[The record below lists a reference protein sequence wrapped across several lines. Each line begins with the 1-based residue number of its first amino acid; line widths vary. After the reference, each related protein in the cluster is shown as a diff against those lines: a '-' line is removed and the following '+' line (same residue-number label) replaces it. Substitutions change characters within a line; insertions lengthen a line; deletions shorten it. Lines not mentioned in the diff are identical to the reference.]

1 MSKPEKTPLSNK
13 HTILV
18 VDDDPEIVTLLSKIL
33 LNEGHNV
40 MDAQNGR
47 KALRKVEKG
56 GIDLVIL
63 DLIMPE
69 MGGIEVLKRLGD
81 MAPKSAVIVL
91 TGHGDL
97 QTAREAMML
106 GAYEYI
112 TKPFDADFVK
122 AVVRR
127 ALRNGPASAV
137 SAPG

>member
-1 MSKPEKTPLSNK
+1 MSKPGKTPLSNK

-33 LNEGHNV
+33 LSEGYNV
-40 MDAQNGR
+40 MDAQNGLE
-47 KALRKVEKG
+47 ALRKVKKG

-81 MAPKSAVIVL
+81 IAPKLPVIVL

-122 AVVRR
+122 AVVKK
-127 ALRNGPASAV
+127 AFKK
-137 SAPG
+137 

>member
-33 LNEGHNV
+33 LNEGYNV

-81 MAPKSAVIVL
+81 IAPKLPVIVL

-122 AVVRR
+122 AVVKK
-127 ALRNGPASAV
+127 AFKK
-137 SAPG
+137 

>member
-1 MSKPEKTPLSNK
+1 MIRPKKTPLSNK

-18 VDDDPEIVTLLSKIL
+18 VDDDPEIVMLLSKIL
-33 LNEGHNV
+33 LNEEGYNV
-40 MDAQNGR
+40 MDAQNGLE
-47 KALRKVEKG
+47 ALRKVERG

-81 MAPKSAVIVL
+81 IAPKLPVIVL

-106 GAYEYI
+106 GAHEYI

-122 AVVRR
+122 AVVKK
-127 ALRNGPASAV
+127 AFKK
-137 SAPG
+137 

>member
-1 MSKPEKTPLSNK
+1 MSKPKKTPLSNK

-33 LNEGHNV
+33 LNEGYNV
-40 MDAQNGR
+40 MDAQNGLE
-47 KALRKVEKG
+47 ALRKVEKG

-81 MAPKSAVIVL
+81 MAPKLPVIVL

-122 AVVRR
+122 AVVKK
-127 ALRNGPASAV
+127 AFKK
-137 SAPG
+137 

>member
-1 MSKPEKTPLSNK
+1 MSRPKKTRLPNK
-13 HTILV
+13 FTILV

-33 LNEGHNV
+33 LNEGYNV
-40 MDAQNGR
+40 MDAQNGLE
-47 KALRKVEKG
+47 ALRKVEKG

-63 DLIMPE
+63 DMIMPE
-69 MGGIEVLKRLGD
+69 MGGIEVLKGLGD
-81 MAPKSAVIVL
+81 IAPKLPVIVL

-122 AVVRR
+122 AVVKK
-127 ALRNGPASAV
+127 AFKK
-137 SAPG
+137 

>member
-18 VDDDPEIVTLLSKIL
+18 VDDDPEIVRLLSKIL
-33 LNEGHNV
+33 LNEGYNV
-40 MDAQNGR
+40 MAAHNGR
-47 KALRKVEKG
+47 KALREGEKGGKALRKVEKG
-56 GIDLVIL
+56 SIDLVIL
-63 DLIMPE
+63 ALIMPE
-69 MGGIEVLKRLGD
+69 MGGIEVLKRLWD
-81 MAPKSAVIVL
+81 IAPKLPVIVS

-122 AVVRR
+122 AVVKK
-127 ALRNGPASAV
+127 AFKK
-137 SAPG
+137 

>member
-1 MSKPEKTPLSNK
+1 MIRPKKTPLSNK

-33 LNEGHNV
+33 LNEGCSV
-40 MDAQNGR
+40 MDAQNGLE
-47 KALRKVEKG
+47 ALRKVEKG

-81 MAPKSAVIVL
+81 IAPKLPVIVL

-97 QTAREAMML
+97 QTARESMML

-122 AVVRR
+122 AVVKK
-127 ALRNGPASAV
+127 AFKK
-137 SAPG
+137 

>member
-33 LNEGHNV
+33 LNEGYNV

-69 MGGIEVLKRLGD
+69 IGGIEVLKRLGD
-81 MAPKSAVIVL
+81 IAPKLPVIVL

-122 AVVRR
+122 AVVKK
-127 ALRNGPASAV
+127 AFKK
-137 SAPG
+137 

>member
-1 MSKPEKTPLSNK
+1 MIRPKKTPLSNK

-33 LNEGHNV
+33 LNEGCSV
-40 MDAQNGR
+40 MDAQNGLE
-47 KALRKVEKG
+47 ALRKVERG

-81 MAPKSAVIVL
+81 IAPKLPVIVL

-122 AVVRR
+122 AVVKK
-127 ALRNGPASAV
+127 AFKK
-137 SAPG
+137 

>member
-33 LNEGHNV
+33 LNEGYNV
-40 MDAQNGR
+40 MDAQNGL

-81 MAPKSAVIVL
+81 IAPKLPVIVL

-122 AVVRR
+122 AVVKK
-127 ALRNGPASAV
+127 AFKK
-137 SAPG
+137 

>member
-33 LNEGHNV
+33 LNEGYNV

-69 MGGIEVLKRLGD
+69 MGVIEVLKRLGD
-81 MAPKSAVIVL
+81 IAPKLPVIVL

-122 AVVRR
+122 AVVKK
-127 ALRNGPASAV
+127 AFKK
-137 SAPG
+137 

>member
-33 LNEGHNV
+33 LNEGYNV

-81 MAPKSAVIVL
+81 IAPKLPVIVL

-112 TKPFDADFVK
+112 TKPFVADFVK
-122 AVVRR
+122 AVVKK
-127 ALRNGPASAV
+127 AFKK
-137 SAPG
+137 

>member
-33 LNEGHNV
+33 LNEGYNV

-81 MAPKSAVIVL
+81 IAPKLPVIVL

-97 QTAREAMML
+97 QTARDRKSTRL
-106 GAYEYI
+106 
-112 TKPFDADFVK
+112 
-122 AVVRR
+122 
-127 ALRNGPASAV
+127 NS
-137 SAPG
+137 SHSQ

>member
-1 MSKPEKTPLSNK
+1 MSRPKKTRLPNK
-13 HTILV
+13 FTILV

-33 LNEGHNV
+33 LSEGYNV
-40 MDAQNGR
+40 INAQNGLE
-47 KALRKVEKG
+47 ALRKVEKG

-81 MAPKSAVIVL
+81 IAPKLPVIVL

-122 AVVRR
+122 AVVKK
-127 ALRNGPASAV
+127 AFKK
-137 SAPG
+137 

>member
-1 MSKPEKTPLSNK
+1 MSKPKKTPLSNK

-33 LNEGHNV
+33 LNEGYNV
-40 MDAQNGR
+40 MDAQNGLE
-47 KALRKVEKG
+47 ALRKVEKG

-81 MAPKSAVIVL
+81 IAPKLPVIVL

-122 AVVRR
+122 AVVKK
-127 ALRNGPASAV
+127 AFKK
-137 SAPG
+137 